1 MLAGLAFQY
10 IYYHRAT
17 LAEEP
22 GLRPA
27 LAHLCELTGC
37 QLPPQREL
45 SRIELSKHLV
55 QVHPRYVHSLLIT
68 ATLVNRADFAQPYP
82 VVEVIMTDLEQK
94 QVARRRF
101 LPREYLIGDKSER
114 LLPPETEV
122 PLILEVVDPGKD
134 AVGFEFNFY

>member
-1 MLAGLAFQY
+1 M
-10 IYYHRAT
+10 
-17 LAEEP
+17 
-22 GLRPA
+22 
-27 LAHLCELTGC
+27 
-37 QLPPQREL
+37 
-45 SRIELSKHLV
+45 SKHLV